1 MAEANAQMVSLM
13 LHVLRLAVAHEAT
26 SAGRVLHRHPNGRL
40 HEPQQ
45 ICYEYVTTESWI
57 HSTVRGNCEQQL
69 AGPMLY

>member
-13 LHVLRLAVAHEAT
+13 LHVPRLAVAHEAT
-26 SAGRVLHRHPNGRL
+26 GAGRVLHRHPNERL

-45 ICYEYVTTESWI
+45 TCYVTTESWT
-57 HSTVRGNCEQQL
+57 HSAVRGNCEQQL